1 MTSLWWFALPVLLL
15 PLWWHR
21 QKRQRADAQPLAT
34 ARFLPRTDPKQQRIW
49 RWADVILMVVRCLLL
64 ATVIVWL
71 ADIVLPWRGNS
82 VLVAPG
88 TDAVWRSAQ
97 VKEAGF
103 ADADLVA
110 VPTHDVFAWLAK
122 HEREWR
128 SDARILVLGDVAM
141 PALRPTVSHQVSVRS
156 RQAVPAPAAQRV
168 YIASK
173 RAPQW
178 QALFGAMDKPRRFT
192 VSTTDPARA
201 DLIIWDVPEAPPPGL
216 RAPLWWVGD
225 ATAFP
230 ELDKAP
236 VHGGLRYADSAR
248 GRLWSNPAWPAANA
262 DAARAQFETWQ
273 RLHFAPLA
281 YPTPPQPIAATGQLS
296 QRPINGA
303 LRYFLMFAL
312 LALFV
317 LERVLAH
324 ANRR

>member
-15 PLWWHR
+15 PVWWHR
-21 QKRQRADAQPLAT
+21 QQRELADALPLAT

-49 RWADVILMVVRCLLL
+49 RLADVILMLVRCLLL

-88 TDAVWRSAQ
+88 TDAAWRKAQ
-97 VKEAGF
+97 VKQAGF
-103 ADADLVA
+103 ADADLIA
-110 VPTHDVFAWLAK
+110 VPTREVFAWLAK
-122 HEREWR
+122 HEREWQ
-128 SDARILVLGDVAM
+128 SDARILILGDVAM

-156 RQAVPAPAAQRV
+156 PQSAPAPSPQRV

-173 RAPQW
+173 RATQW
-178 QALFGAMDKPRRFT
+178 QALFGALDESHRVT

-201 DLIIWDVPEAPPPGL
+201 DLIIWDVPDAPPPGL
-216 RAPLWWVGD
+216 RARLWWVGD

-230 ELDKAP
+230 GLEKAP
-236 VHGGLRYADSAR
+236 VHDGLRYAVSAR
-248 GRLWSNPAWPAANA
+248 GRLWSNPAWPAAHP

-281 YPTPPQPIAATGQLS
+281 YPTPPQAIAATGQLS

-303 LRYFLMFAL
+303 LRYFLMCVL